1 MIGVV
6 PAVVESHKYQI
17 FLRFHK
23 GLGSKKSGLVG
34 IAYLTY

>member
-17 FLRFHK
+17 FLRLHK
-23 GLGSKKSGLVG
+23 GLESEKSGLVG
-34 IAYLTY
+34 IGYLTY